1 MLLVRS
7 RREPGCGSG
16 ALFPNCAPGKGRC
29 DPSASPRL
37 RPCQRWQGRRA
48 LGLDY
53 QWATG
58 VRRGMIVA
66 MKAPAQAARKAIPA
80 TGALLLR
87 MADQDSSAVDQTPFT
102 TDWKIAAGIAPSAT
116 AWIGPVSERAA

>member
-1 MLLVRS
+1 MKAWGSERDFVGYGGNALTRVG
-7 RREPGCGSG
+7 RE
-16 ALFPNCAPGKGRC
+16 APASLRT
-29 DPSASPRL
+29 SPRITKKAPTL
-37 RPCQRWQGRRA
+37 PFADGD
-48 LGLDY
+48 G
-53 QWATG
+53 T
-58 VRRGMIVA
+58 MIVA

>member
-1 MLLVRS
+1 MLGRLCITSAEALSGMAGPQSFRS
-7 RREPGCGSG
+7 IT
-16 ALFPNCAPGKGRC
+16 N
-29 DPSASPRL
+29 
-37 RPCQRWQGRRA
+37 
-48 LGLDY
+48 
-53 QWATG
+53 WATG
-58 VRRGMIVA
+58 ARRGMIVA

-116 AWIGPVSERAA
+116 AWIAPVSERAA